1 MMQRQLSVRP
11 EPDHR
16 PYFRK
21 TASRHNVI
29 VHYRDFTFLVLGVGQ
44 TFPCPDDLGA
54 RVGDSRAPF
63 TRTARAQVT
72 AESGR
77 SACNDCSCNSTVDS
91 RDVHRPD
98 LVQETSESIR
108 LVASNLNAT
117 GFQKAVARY
126 PLLGT
131 VAGWLESRFDLNAEL
146 KRLGSLM
153 ASRAS
158 GLVGGSVWFLTQLI
172 IALFT
177 LFYFLR
183 DRGKLLEF
191 VRRLT
196 PLSEQET
203 DELFRRV
210 SQTIYVF
217 LYGNVIVKLVQGFL
231 GGAMFWILGLPAP
244 VLFGAAMALFAVL
257 PVMGTSLVWGPAVI
271 YLAINGS
278 WVKALVLCLWGLL
291 VVGLIDNFL
300 YPMLVAGELRFH
312 TLAVFFAVFGGLIMF
327 GVAGVVLGPMILAVT
342 VTLLEVWRVRAGSVD
357 RASKLC

>member
-1 MMQRQLSVRP
+1 MMQRQLPARP
-11 EPDHR
+11 EPI
-16 PYFRK
+16 
-21 TASRHNVI
+21 TGLI
-29 VHYRDFTFLVLGVGQ
+29 
-44 TFPCPDDLGA
+44 
-54 RVGDSRAPF
+54 
-63 TRTARAQVT
+63 
-72 AESGR
+72 SGR
-77 SACNDCSCNSTVDS
+77 QLCDIMLLFVTGISLSLCWVLA
-91 RDVHRPD
+91 RPFLAPMTWALALAIVAHPLHAQLERRLRPNLAAVLAMIAVAIVLLTAGTFIVQT

-108 LVASNLNAT
+108 LVASNLNVT
-117 GFQKAVARY
+117 GFHKAVDRY

-131 VAGWLESRFDLNAEL
+131 LAGWLQSRFDLNEAL
-146 KRLGSLM
+146 KRLGVLT

-158 GLVGGSVWFLTQLI
+158 GVVGDSVWFLTQLI

-183 DRGKLLEF
+183 DRCKLLEF
-191 VRRLT
+191 LRRLT

-203 DELFRRV
+203 DELFRRI
-210 SQTIYVF
+210 SQTIYVS

-244 VLFGAAMALFAVL
+244 VLFGAAMALFAAL

-342 VTLLEVWRVRAGSVD
+342 VTLLEVWRVRAGGVSEG
-357 RASKLC
+357 

>member
-1 MMQRQLSVRP
+1 MMQRQLPARP
-11 EPDHR
+11 EPIAGLISGKQLRDTMLLLITGISLSLCWLLAR
-16 PYFRK
+16 PFLAPITWALALAVVAHPLHAQLERRLK
-21 TASRHNVI
+21 PNLAAVFAIIVVAVILLTAGTFI
-29 VHYRDFTFLVLGVGQ
+29 VQ
-44 TFPCPDDLGA
+44 T
-54 RVGDSRAPF
+54 
-63 TRTARAQVT
+63 
-72 AESGR
+72 
-77 SACNDCSCNSTVDS
+77 
-91 RDVHRPD
+91 
-98 LVQETSESIR
+98 LVQETGESIR
-108 LVASNLNAT
+108 LVSSNLNVA
-117 GFQKAVARY
+117 GFHKAADHY

-131 VAGWLESRFDLNAEL
+131 LARWLQSRFDLNEEL
-146 KRLGSLM
+146 KRLGALL

-158 GLVGGSVWFLTQLI
+158 VLVSSSVWLLTQLI

-177 LFYFLR
+177 LFYFFR

-210 SQTIYVF
+210 SQTIYVS

-244 VLFGAAMALFAVL
+244 VLFGAAMALFAML
-257 PVMGTSLVWGPAVI
+257 PVLGTSLVWGPAAI
-271 YLAINGS
+271 YLAITGS

-312 TLAVFFAVFGGLIMF
+312 TLGVFFVVFGGFIVF
-327 GVAGVVLGPMILAVT
+327 GVAGVVLGPVILAVT
-342 VTLLEVWRVRAGSVD
+342 VTLLEVWRVRAGIS
-357 RASKLC
+357 SEG